1 MTETKVRTQVQ
12 QQPVQILQGPKHRD
26 DGYQIREEWGLPM
39 NDAAYDE
46 AKGIEQDALD
56 DANEYK
62 DTATGKLN
70 EAVSGARG
78 DLRRVQGPTP
88 PQRPAET
95 VIWAGGDGDKQQ
107 KYTFPSEVVP
117 QVLQAFKETDYYDVV
132 QHSDGSYGVAFHEYG
147 KEGYDA
153 LNDAQSTYQGAL
165 DKAQGEY
172 NTALSLFNRSMADAN
187 AAIDTAEKGGRN
199 QINQQYTYLS
209 GIFGEEM
216 ATNALDWQERR
227 SNNSQAVQALIA
239 GGVLAE
245 KKVQVI

>member
-1 MTETKVRTQVQ
+1 MPETKVRTQVQ

-88 PQRPAET
+88 PQKPAET
-95 VIWAGGDGDKQQ
+95 VIWAAGDGDPGQ

-117 QVLQAFKETDYYDVV
+117 QILQVFKDTDYYKVV
-132 QHSDGSYGVAFHEYG
+132 QHSDGSYGVAFKEYG

-153 LNDAQSTYQGAL
+153 LNEAQSTYQGAL
-165 DKAQGEY
+165 DSAWGEY
-172 NTALSLFNRSMADAN
+172 ETSLSLFNRAIGEQR
-187 AAIDTAEKGGRN
+187 AAIDTAERGGRN
-199 QINQQYTYLS
+199 QINQQYTYLT

-216 ATNALDWQERR
+216 AANALDWQKKRA
-227 SNNSQAVQALIA
+227 NNSQAVQALIA

>member
-1 MTETKVRTQVQ
+1 MPETKVRTQVQ

-88 PQRPAET
+88 PQKPAET
-95 VIWAGGDGDKQQ
+95 VIWAAGDGD
-107 KYTFPSEVVP
+107 P
-117 QVLQAFKETDYYDVV
+117 
-132 QHSDGSYGVAFHEYG
+132 G
-147 KEGYDA
+147 
-153 LNDAQSTYQGAL
+153 
-165 DKAQGEY
+165 
-172 NTALSLFNRSMADAN
+172 
-187 AAIDTAEKGGRN
+187 
-199 QINQQYTYLS
+199 
-209 GIFGEEM
+209 
-216 ATNALDWQERR
+216 
-227 SNNSQAVQALIA
+227 
-239 GGVLAE
+239 
-245 KKVQVI
+245 

>member
-1 MTETKVRTQVQ
+1 MPETKVRTQVQ

-46 AKGIEQDALD
+46 AKGIEQKALAQAD
-56 DANEYK
+56 EYK
-62 DTATGKLN
+62 TKATGQLN

-78 DLRRVQGPTP
+78 DLRRAQGPTP

-95 VIWAGGDGDKQQ
+95 VIWAGGDGDPGQ

-117 QVLQAFKETDYYDVV
+117 QVLQAFKDTDYYDVV
-132 QHSDGSYGVAFHEYG
+132 KHSDGSYGVAFHEYG

>member
-1 MTETKVRTQVQ
+1 MPETKVRTQVQ

-88 PQRPAET
+88 PQKPAET
-95 VIWAGGDGDKQQ
+95 VIWAAGDGDPGQ

-117 QVLQAFKETDYYDVV
+117 QILQVFKDTDYYKVV
-132 QHSDGSYGVAFHEYG
+132 QHSDGSYGVAFQEYG

-187 AAIDTAEKGGRN
+187 AAIDTAERGGRN
-199 QINQQYTYLS
+199 QINQQYTYLT

-216 ATNALDWQERR
+216 AANALDWQEKRA
-227 SNNSQAVQALIA
+227 NNSQAVQALIA

>member
-1 MTETKVRTQVQ
+1 MPETKVRTQVQ

-39 NDAAYDE
+39 NDAAYDK

-62 DTATGKLN
+62 DTATRKLN
-70 EAVSGARG
+70 EAVSGARS
-78 DLRRVQGPTP
+78 DLRRVQGPKP
-88 PQRPAET
+88 PQKPAET
-95 VIWAGGDGDKQQ
+95 VIWAAGDGDPGQ

-117 QVLQAFKETDYYDVV
+117 QILQVFKDTDYYKVV
-132 QHSDGSYGVAFHEYG
+132 RHSDGSYGVAFKEYG
-147 KEGYDA
+147 KGGYEA
-153 LNDAQSTYQGAL
+153 LNSAQAEYQGAL
-165 DKAQGEY
+165 DTAWDEY
-172 NTALSLFNRSMADAN
+172 KTSLSLFNRAIREQS
-187 AAIDTAEKGGRN
+187 AAIDAAERGGRN
-199 QINQQYTYLS
+199 QINQQYTYLT

-216 ATNALDWQERR
+216 AANALDWQEKRA
-227 SNNSQAVQALIA
+227 NNSQAVQALIA